1 MMPLRRPAR
10 TIAPAGRAEPWADS
24 PQPAVKRWF
33 ARVLAER
40 MHGLPFLNP
49 ALSVQAI
56 GFQRIDGDW
65 LGGAITPW
73 SVQLML
79 VPGSGSLWVDTPPGE
94 RSMVTLPVGRLAFI
108 ADEGDRGLPV
118 FQYLPLVNATAAL
131 AGDDEAQAFVRDA
144 LTTALRPPPALWP
157 PPAAIEAMPAAG
169 RDGAPHPAD
178 TGHPAPTASPA
189 GGAAAIDPSRRRF
202 LRFGASAAAQR

>member
-24 PQPAVKRWF
+24 PQPAVARWF

-40 MHGLPFLNP
+40 MRGLPFLNP

-56 GFQRIDGDW
+56 DFNRVDGDW

-79 VPGSGSLWVDTPPGE
+79 VPGGGSLWVDTPPGE

-131 AGDDEAQAFVRDA
+131 TGDDEAQAFVRDV
-144 LTTALRPPPALWP
+144 LTTALRP

-169 RDGAPHPAD
+169 CDGVPHPAD
-178 TGHPAPTASPA
+178 AGHPAPTASPA

-202 LRFGASAAAQR
+202 LRFGAGAAAQR